1 MRHHRPE
8 SGGAISIHAPREGGD
23 YQAGPVVPQ
32 YRHFNP
38 RPPRGGRRQID
49 APCASARCISIHA
62 PREGGDGASPP
73 TAPGAGDFNPRPPR
87 GGRHHTEKRGAPGGH
102 HFNPRPPRGG
112 RRDVTSKEE
121 KEKLISIH
129 APREGGDATP
139 TGQAQRSP
147 ISIHAPREGGDWYSY
162 PVEIDPRTISIHA
175 PREGGDVRLWLL
187 CLLLWAFQS
196 TPPARGATRLD
207 HRYSFRT
214 WYFNPR
220 PPRGG
225 RLLFFLL

>member
-129 APREGGDATP
+129 APREGGDIVIHILS
-139 TGQAQRSP
+139 RSQI
-147 ISIHAPREGGDWYSY
+147 ISIHAPREGGDK
-162 PVEIDPRTISIHA
+162 
-175 PREGGDVRLWLL
+175 
-187 CLLLWAFQS
+187 
-196 TPPARGATRLD
+196 RGINQACQPD
-207 HRYSFRT
+207 N
-214 WYFNPR
+214 FNPR

-225 RLLFFLL
+225 RPDCRISCSA